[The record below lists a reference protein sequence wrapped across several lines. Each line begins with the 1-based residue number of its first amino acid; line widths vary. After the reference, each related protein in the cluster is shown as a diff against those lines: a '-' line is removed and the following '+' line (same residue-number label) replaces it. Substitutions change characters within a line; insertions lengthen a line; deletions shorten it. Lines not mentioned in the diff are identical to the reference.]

1 MAPTGLTV
9 GEVDNLELG
18 VSWWP
23 PQGSD
28 IVFVGLAGGGMKRQ
42 YFDLQGG
49 FSFVAAMRA
58 RGHGCLLVDHPGV
71 GDSDRP
77 SDGYLLSPRLLAEAH
92 HRALG
97 ALRGSLPELAA
108 ARTVGV
114 GHSMGALISLIQQ
127 AGHGSHAALVLLGF
141 GFDGLPQYLPPAAR
155 ALLNDR
161 AALEAVSVEL
171 ARGLFREPYPIVS
184 QGGNGGLYA
193 GSNAEP
199 GALEAIRNVSTH
211 LLPLPA
217 FMSMYPHHWDALAAR
232 VKVPV
237 LIALGDKDLVKAPDN
252 VDQLFS
258 GSPGAEVLVLPE
270 TGHSQFVFA
279 SRAEL
284 FAKIDQWVEQI

>member
-18 VSWWP
+18 ASWWA

-28 IVFVGLAGGGMKRQ
+28 IVFVCLAGGGMKRQ
-42 YFDLQGG
+42 YYDLQGG
-49 FSFVAAMRA
+49 FSFVAAMQA
-58 RGHGCLLVDHPGV
+58 QGHGCLLIDHPGV

-77 SDGYLLSPRLLAEAH
+77 ADGYLLGPQLLAEAQ

-97 ALRGSLPELAA
+97 ALRGSLPELARS
-108 ARTVGV
+108 RTVGV

-127 AGHGSHAALVLLGF
+127 SAHASHAGLILLGF
-141 GFDGLPQYLPPAAR
+141 GFDGLPQYLPAAAR
-155 ALLNDR
+155 ALLHDR
-161 AALEAVSVEL
+161 PALEAASVEL
-171 ARGLFREPYPIVS
+171 ARSMFREPYPVIP

-193 GSNAEP
+193 GATAQP
-199 GALEAIRNVSTH
+199 GAQEAIRNVSTH

-217 FMSMYPHHWDALAAR
+217 FMSLYPHHWDALAAR

-252 VDQLFS
+252 VQQLFS
-258 GSPGAEVLVLPE
+258 GSPGAEVLVLPN

-279 SRAEL
+279 SRTEL
-284 FAKIDQWVEQI
+284 FAKIGQWVEQI